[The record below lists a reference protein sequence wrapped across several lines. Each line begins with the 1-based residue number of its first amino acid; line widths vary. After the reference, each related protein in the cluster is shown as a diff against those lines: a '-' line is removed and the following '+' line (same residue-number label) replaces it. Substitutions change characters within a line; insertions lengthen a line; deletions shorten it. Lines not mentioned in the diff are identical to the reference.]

1 MMSYGNVSG
10 IEKPISRLVQG
21 SIMMSTQNFEAGA
34 ALFSRIV
41 ELGCT
46 CFDTAHVYG
55 NGDVERAFG
64 RWLNQS
70 GLRDKIVILGKGAH
84 HSQDRKRVTPFD
96 ISADI
101 HDSLA
106 RMQVSYIDLY
116 VLHRDNPELPVGPI
130 VEVLNEHKAAGR
142 IHAFGGSNWAYE
154 RVQEANAYAQ
164 AHGLTPFAVSSPN
177 FSLAD
182 QKQPPW
188 DGCISISGPRHSA
201 ARDFYQRS
209 EMPLFT
215 WSSLAG
221 GFFSGR
227 LRRDNIDTF
236 ETYLDKLAV
245 TSYASE
251 DNFQRLERAQ
261 QLGEQKGLSIPQ
273 MAMAYV
279 MSQPLNI
286 FALVGCQSADE
297 FEANAKAADMHLSEQ
312 ECAWLDLRSDSI
324 S

>member
-1 MMSYGNVSG
+1 MQYGYVPG

-21 SIMMSTQNFEAGA
+21 SIMMSTQDYERGVP
-34 ALFSRIV
+34 LFNRIV

-55 NGDVERAFG
+55 NGDTERAFG
-64 RWLNQS
+64 RWLAES
-70 GLRDKIVILGKGAH
+70 GVRDKIVILGKGAH

-106 RMQVSYIDLY
+106 RMQVACIDLY
-116 VLHRDNPELPVGPI
+116 VLHRDNPEVPVGPI

-142 IHAFGGSNWAYE
+142 IHAFGGSNWSHE
-154 RVQEANAYAQ
+154 RIQEANAYAE

-177 FSLAD
+177 FSLAE
-182 QKQPPW
+182 QIQPPW
-188 DGCISISGPRHSA
+188 EGCISISGPRQA
-201 ARDFYQRS
+201 DARTFYQQS
-209 EMPLFT
+209 QMPLFT

-227 LRRDNIDTF
+227 LRRDNLESF
-236 ETYLDKLAV
+236 ESYLDKLAV
-245 TSYASE
+245 TSYANE

-261 QLGEQKGLSIPQ
+261 QLGEEKGLSIPQ

-286 FALVGCQSADE
+286 FALVGCQTGEE
-297 FEANAKAADMHLSEQ
+297 FEANAKAADVRLTPE
-312 ECAWLDLRSDSI
+312 ECAWLDLRRDSR
-324 S
+324 